1 MSHYGFDRL
10 IRELEH
16 HVSQHSEQKSLVAAI
31 AQSMQKLISS
41 LELSS
46 KFVEAIKAGQTDGRI
61 YTSPEHGFFV
71 QVFHWPAGVK
81 TPIHNHNT
89 WGVMGILHNQLHV
102 TEYSMTALETPGQF
116 DVSAKD
122 DYQAQRGAI
131 IYLTAPDDE
140 IHQIVNDSDQESLS
154 VHIYGAEMQ
163 GTLNFDLEAGRV
175 YAAGS

>member
-10 IRELEH
+10 IMELEH
-16 HVSQHSEQKSLVAAI
+16 HVPRHSEQKPLVAAI
-31 AQSMQKLISS
+31 VQSMQKLMSS
-41 LELSS
+41 LELSPE
-46 KFVEAIKAGQTDGRI
+46 FVESIKSGQRDGRI
-61 YTSPEHGFFV
+61 YTSPENGFFV

-81 TPIHNHNT
+81 TPVHNHNT

-102 TEYSMTALETPGQF
+102 TEYSLTALEAEGQF
-116 DVSAKD
+116 DVSQTH

-140 IHQIVNDSDQESLS
+140 IHQIVNDSEHESLS

-175 YAAGS
+175 YAA